1 MTQGVLVAEQTI
13 RIASAHGLHA
23 RPASIFTQ
31 AAAAAG
37 IPVQLVKGGKSVN
50 AASILGVISLGIDHD
65 DEVTVSAEGDNAAQ
79 VVDELVVLLST
90 DFDKE

>member
-1 MTQGVLVAEQTI
+1 LAEQTT
-13 RIASAHGLHA
+13 RIASTHGLHA

-37 IPVQLVKGGKSVN
+37 IPVQIAKGDKSAN
-50 AASILGVISLGIDHD
+50 AASILGVISLGIEHD

-79 VVDELVVLLST
+79 VVDELVVLLTT

>member
-1 MTQGVLVAEQTI
+1 VAEQTI

-37 IPVQLVKGGKSVN
+37 IPVQLAKGGKSVN
-50 AASILGVISLGIDHD
+50 AASILAVISLGIDHG
-65 DEVTVSAEGDNAAQ
+65 DEVTVSADGDDADRIVGDLAALLANDL
-79 VVDELVVLLST
+79 DEN
-90 DFDKE
+90 

>member
-1 MTQGVLVAEQTI
+1 MAEQTI

-37 IPVQLVKGGKSVN
+37 IPVQLAKGGKSVN
-50 AASILGVISLGIDHD
+50 AASILAVISLGIDHG
-65 DEVTVSAEGDNAAQ
+65 DEVTVSADGDDADRIVGDLAALLANDL
-79 VVDELVVLLST
+79 DEN
-90 DFDKE
+90 

>member
-1 MTQGVLVAEQTI
+1 MAEQTI

-37 IPVQLVKGGKSVN
+37 VPVQLSKGGKSVN
-50 AASILGVISLGIDHD
+50 AASILGVISLGIDHG
-65 DEVTVSAEGDNAAQ
+65 DEVTVSAEGEDAERIVGDLVALLANDL
-79 VVDELVVLLST
+79 DEN
-90 DFDKE
+90 

>member
-1 MTQGVLVAEQTI
+1 MAEQTI

-37 IPVQLVKGGKSVN
+37 IPVQLAKGDRSVN
-50 AASILGVISLGIDHD
+50 AASILAVISLGIDHG
-65 DEVTVSAEGDNAAQ
+65 DEVTVSAEGDDAERIVGDLVALLANDL
-79 VVDELVVLLST
+79 DEN
-90 DFDKE
+90 

>member
-1 MTQGVLVAEQTI
+1 MAEQTI

-31 AAAAAG
+31 AAGAAG
-37 IPVQLVKGGKSVN
+37 IPVHLAKGARSVN

-65 DEVTVSAEGDNAAQ
+65 DEVTVSAEGENAQQ
-79 VVDELVVLLST
+79 VVDELVALLST
-90 DFDKE
+90 DFDEK